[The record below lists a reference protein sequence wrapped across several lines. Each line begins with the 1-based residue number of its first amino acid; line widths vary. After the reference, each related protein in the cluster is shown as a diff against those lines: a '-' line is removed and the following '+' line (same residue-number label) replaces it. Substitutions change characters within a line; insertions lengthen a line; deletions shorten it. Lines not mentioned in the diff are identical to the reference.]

1 MALPGMTE
9 DTADAILDW
18 IDEDEE
24 SRPYGAEADYY
35 NGLVTSYSPSN
46 GPLQSVEELLLV
58 RGVTPTLLFGAD
70 VNRNG
75 VIDADEQQRFGISAD
90 SPGAFG
96 WAAYLTVHGAEAN
109 RRRDG
114 NLRVNANQD
123 DMELLYDELTD
134 ALGNDLYA
142 SYIVAYRIA
151 GQSTSVA
158 SALTGQGGG
167 DSTSSG
173 SDSGGQSS
181 GRSGSGGGGD
191 SGGGNT
197 GGGNTGGQAQSGGP
211 WAPDLISEF
220 DLTGGGGTSLTQ
232 ILDLVDSTVT
242 LGQGDQARTYTSP
255 FPGDPI
261 SMSIYM
267 PVLMDALT
275 TQDCSRHAGAIEPER
290 VPSRT
295 AVWHPDAG

>member
-1 MALPGMTE
+1 
-9 DTADAILDW
+9 
-18 IDEDEE
+18 
-24 SRPYGAEADYY
+24 
-35 NGLVTSYSPSN
+35 
-46 GPLQSVEELLLV
+46 
-58 RGVTPTLLFGAD
+58 
-70 VNRNG
+70 
-75 VIDADEQQRFGISAD
+75 
-90 SPGAFG
+90 
-96 WAAYLTVHGAEAN
+96 
-109 RRRDG
+109 
-114 NLRVNANQD
+114 
-123 DMELLYDELTD
+123 MELLYDELTD

-275 TQDCSRHAGAIEPER
+275 TQTAPVMPGRLNLNECPPELLYGIPMLDEETVQAILENRGSGTDDLNRHFETWPLVEGIVTLDQMRLLTPLLTGGGDVYRAQIVGYFEKTGVAHRAEVVIDATTVNPKMVAWR
-290 VPSRT
+290 DLSHLGRGFDLSVLGLRSAT
-295 AVWHPDAG
+295 ALAQ